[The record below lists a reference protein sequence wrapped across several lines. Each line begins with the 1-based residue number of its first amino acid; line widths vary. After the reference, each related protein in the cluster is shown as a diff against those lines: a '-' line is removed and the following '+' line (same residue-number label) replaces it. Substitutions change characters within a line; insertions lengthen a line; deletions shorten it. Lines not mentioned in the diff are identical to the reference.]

1 MSKQSDHPHSQKND
15 MQLQNI
21 GEYPVIVALQ
31 GPLEGNK
38 WDISGDLIIGREG
51 NCDIT
56 ISDRQV
62 SRNHARISTTS
73 NGRITLEDLAS
84 KNGILY
90 NGKPLEAPIH
100 LEDGDIFQIA
110 LIQRFAYYVSDA
122 TLPLEDIIPLKQTQ
136 KARIKLDPVSRR
148 VWVRKKELLPPLSA
162 PQFRLLEALSQQ
174 AGKVISRNDLIGI
187 VWLDEERD
195 GISEQA
201 FDALIRRLRARLA
214 EIDPTTEYLVTVR
227 GHGLR
232 LDN

>member
-1 MSKQSDHPHSQKND
+1 M
-15 MQLQNI
+15 
-21 GEYPVIVALQ
+21 
-31 GPLEGNK
+31 
-38 WDISGDLIIGREG
+38 
-51 NCDIT
+51 
-56 ISDRQV
+56 
-62 SRNHARISTTS
+62 
-73 NGRITLEDLAS
+73 
-84 KNGILY
+84 
-90 NGKPLEAPIH
+90 
-100 LEDGDIFQIA
+100 
-110 LIQRFAYYVSDA
+110 
-122 TLPLEDIIPLKQTQ
+122 
-136 KARIKLDPVSRR
+136 SRR